1 MERRYKT
8 MSEDNNALSAVSAA
22 IQKAINS
29 RLGKLRFRC
38 MNADDFDAEM
48 QSTGH
53 SVQQVTFVNRDGDIE
68 LWKGDVKLLSGSGGD
83 GPTIET
89 AIVLLEEQTET
100 WAPNHSLL
108 PVEFRGEATAYYSG
122 VPAHFV
128 LQGHR
133 CNAVPL
139 NLDNVTP
146 DDIMS
151 ELELTFRTG
160 EKHKLV
166 ISIYKQEGL
175 NLWLALDEYDTSGST
190 PVRVAGSTWSGYWQ
204 LPNIQYHWPM
214 KIGFSISNVNF
225 YTNSSGQRA
234 SRYWINVWCFLDDT
248 LATPVTGSSGRT
260 NPREI
265 SGMSTLFTNHENVDF
280 ANDAERNFAY
290 GLATRTEPVYP
301 NGGE

>member
-1 MERRYKT
+1 MDYEEYEQDKK
-8 MSEDNNALSAVSAA
+8 A
-22 IQKAINS
+22 IQSVGAQVQKSINS

-38 MNADDFDAEM
+38 MKAEDFDAE
-48 QSTGH
+48 QAAGGH
-53 SVQQVTFVNRDGDIE
+53 SVQQVTFVNRDGEIE
-68 LWKGDVKLLSGSGGD
+68 LWLGDIQLSFGGGIE
-83 GPTIET
+83 GPVIET
-89 AIVLLEEQTET
+89 GIVLAEDQLTD
-100 WAPNHSLL
+100 WAPLRELL
-108 PVEFRGEATAYYSG
+108 PVEFRGEYTAYYSG

-139 NLDNVTP
+139 NLNNVTP
-146 DDIMS
+146 DDVVS

-160 EKHKLV
+160 EKHKIV

-190 PVRVAGSTWSGYWQ
+190 PVRVSGYRWTGYWQ
-204 LPNIQYHWPM
+204 LPNVQYPGPI
-214 KIGFSISNVNF
+214 KIGFSISNVYF

-234 SRYWINVWCFLDDT
+234 SRYWVNVWCFLGDT
-248 LATPVTGSSGRT
+248 LATPVTVSGS

-265 SGMSTLFTNHENVDF
+265 SGLSTLFTNHENVDF
-280 ANDAERNFAY
+280 TDDAERNFAY

>member
-1 MERRYKT
+1 MDYEEYEQDKK
-8 MSEDNNALSAVSAA
+8 A
-22 IQKAINS
+22 IQSVGAQVQKSINS

-38 MNADDFDAEM
+38 MKAEDFDAEKEAE
-48 QSTGH
+48 GH
-53 SVQQVTFVNRDGDIE
+53 SVQQVTFVNRDGEIE
-68 LWKGDVKLLSGSGGD
+68 LWLGDIQLSFGGGIE
-83 GPTIET
+83 GPVIET
-89 AIVLLEEQTET
+89 GIVLAEDQLTD
-100 WAPNHSLL
+100 WAPLRTLL
-108 PVEFRGEATAYYSG
+108 PVEFRGEYTAYYSG

-146 DDIMS
+146 DDVMS

-175 NLWLALDEYDTSGST
+175 NLWLALDEYDTSGAT
-190 PVRVAGSTWSGYWQ
+190 PTRIRGSYWSGYWE
-204 LPNIQYHWPM
+204 LPNVQYPGSI
-214 KIGFSISNVNF
+214 KVGLSISNVNF
-225 YTNSSGQRA
+225 YTNPSGQRA
-234 SRYWINVWCFLDDT
+234 SRYWINVWCFRGST
-248 LATPVTGSSGRT
+248 LANPVTVSGS
-260 NPREI
+260 NPRELL
-265 SGMSTLFTNHENVDF
+265 SSFTLFRNHENVDF

-290 GLATRTEPVYP
+290 GLVTRTEPVYP